1 MQSIKPNKSKEAA
14 LHYHHST
21 VQLMADSFSIVTN
34 LQHKLQQIIEVPF
47 VPVFSFEEQEGLICH
62 QVLLDLQLK

>member
-1 MQSIKPNKSKEAA
+1 
-14 LHYHHST
+14 
-21 VQLMADSFSIVTN
+21 MADSFSIVTN